1 VIGFSR
7 SLSDLEHENYVH
19 CLGDVSIESDIKNAI
34 SIAKSTFGN
43 IDILINNAGIA
54 SMNHTLLTP
63 SETVKNLIMTNFLGS
78 FIFSRECAKMMVKN
92 KWGRIINF
100 STVAVPLNLEG
111 ELAYASSKT
120 AVEKMTKIL
129 SKEIGSKNITVN
141 CIGPTPIPTDL
152 IKTVPKNKI
161 EEIISQQSIKRLG
174 ALEDVKNVI
183 DFYISK
189 KSDFITG
196 QKIYLGGL

>member
-1 VIGFSR
+1 
-7 SLSDLEHENYVH
+7 
-19 CLGDVSIESDIKNAI
+19 
-34 SIAKSTFGN
+34 
-43 IDILINNAGIA
+43 
-54 SMNHTLLTP
+54 
-63 SETVKNLIMTNFLGS
+63 
-78 FIFSRECAKMMVKN
+78 
-92 KWGRIINF
+92 
-100 STVAVPLNLEG
+100 LEG